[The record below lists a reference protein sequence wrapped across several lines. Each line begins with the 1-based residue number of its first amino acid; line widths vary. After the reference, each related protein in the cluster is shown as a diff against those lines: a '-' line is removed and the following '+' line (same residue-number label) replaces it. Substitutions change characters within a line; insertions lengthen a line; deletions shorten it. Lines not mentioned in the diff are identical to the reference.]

1 MTIKPFAVFGFEV
14 EPYNEGV
21 KIYVINDDTG
31 EENSTTLGPLGTKH
45 LLKYLQEVVSLFQ
58 SSISNE

>member
-1 MTIKPFAVFGFEV
+1 MTIDPFAVFGLEV

-21 KIYVINDDTG
+21 KITVINDG
-31 EENSTTLGPLGTKH
+31 NNEENSTTLGPLGTKH